1 MTQMYVVFMLN
12 RRVCFTKSATG
23 LAPQNGDSLS
33 IYNPDKKTLKDLP
46 LFLRAHPELE
56 TVNLYSNDL
65 EELWMRFCMHYYEVV
80 SAGGLVVNSNNKMLW
95 INRNNHWD
103 LPKGKVEP
111 GESLEIAAM
120 REVNEETGIGN
131 LTITGDLATTYHTYE
146 IDGVV
151 HLKTTF
157 WYSMVHKG
165 GDTKGVPQ
173 AIEGITD
180 VKWVK
185 SPIPSEIWDSTYG
198 SIRIVVNESEKV
210 LSGVGNTNYRK

>member
-12 RRVCFTKSATG
+12 RRVCFTQSDTG
-23 LAPQNGDSLS
+23 AAPQNGASLS
-33 IYNPDKKTLKDLP
+33 IFNPDKKTLKDLP
-46 LFLRAHPELE
+46 VFLRSHLELE
-56 TVNLYSNDL
+56 EINLYSDDV
-65 EELWMRFCMHYYEVV
+65 EKLWMRFCMNYFEVV

-111 GESLEIAAM
+111 GESLETAAM

-131 LTITGDLATTYHTYE
+131 LRITGDLATTYHTFE

-157 WYSMVHKG
+157 WFSMIHKG
-165 GDTKGVPQ
+165 GDTKGTPQ

-180 VKWVK
+180 VQWIGA
-185 SPIPSEIWDSTYG
+185 PIPKKIWESTYG
-198 SIRIVVNESEKV
+198 SIRIVINESVKE
-210 LSGVGNTNYRK
+210 LT